1 MSRILTLLCL
11 ALPLI
16 FSGCA
21 SPEGPATRLLKA
33 NVLPLE
39 LNDSYQFRKILKST
53 LDPEFYQTK
62 KADTKS
68 EPVLFERSRLTWG
81 AIDSIET
88 AKRYGNYF
96 TFYWRN
102 ATRSDVTLRLEYRQA
117 GLGNFV
123 MAQER
128 YYPNTLG
135 SHRSTFEVT
144 GDDFLE
150 AGLVTSW
157 RVLLIVNG
165 RIVSFKQSFMWK

>member
-1 MSRILTLLCL
+1 MYRILTPLCL
-11 ALPLI
+11 ALILI

-33 NVLPLE
+33 NVLPLD
-39 LNDSYQFRKILKST
+39 LNESYQFRKILKST
-53 LDPEFYQTK
+53 FDPERKLEQ
-62 KADTKS
+62 TKS
-68 EPVLFERSRLTWG
+68 EPVLFERARLTWG

-96 TFYWRN
+96 TFFWRN
-102 ATRSDVTLRLEYRQA
+102 STRSDVTLRLEYRQA

-128 YYPNTLG
+128 YYPNTVG

-157 RVLLIVNG
+157 RALLIVNG
-165 RIVSFKQSFMWK
+165 RIVAFKQSFMWK

>member
-1 MSRILTLLCL
+1 MFRILTLLCL

-33 NVLPLE
+33 NVLPLD
-39 LNDSYQFRKILKST
+39 LNESYQFRKILKTT
-53 LDPEFYQTK
+53 LDPEVKQTQTK
-62 KADTKS
+62 N
-68 EPVLFERSRLTWG
+68 EPVLFERARLTWG
-81 AIDSIET
+81 AIDSIEYS
-88 AKRYGNYF
+88 KCSGNYF
-96 TFYWRN
+96 TFFWRN
-102 ATRSDVTLRLEYRQA
+102 TTRSDVTLRLEYRQA
-117 GLGNFV
+117 GLGNYV

-128 YYPNTLG
+128 YYPDTIG

-157 RVLLIVNG
+157 RALLIVNG
-165 RIVSFKQSFMWK
+165 RIVAFKQSFMWK